1 MKRRFELG
9 LLALLVIGP
18 ALAGSS
24 RANATPTLDHVD
36 GTLLDVRVIVDG
48 TPAPLFLKPGNWDR
62 DYFQAFKNKTYS
74 LQITNNSGERVAALI
89 AVDGLN
95 VVNGQHTRLANNE
108 AMYVLGPYQ
117 TATIRGWRTSLSD
130 VRSFVFV
137 DEERSYASRTDQ
149 ANGDM
154 GWIRVLSF
162 REQPQRVTW
171 RDDQRGQ
178 KERSELQGGGPSPS
192 DESGSRA
199 KAAPAPTAQSPESGD
214 LRADRQSDESR
225 GAPRNDAA
233 PGTGWGDHRYD
244 PVQRTEF
251 MAAAYPTDQLVL
263 RYEYAS
269 GLRALGIF
277 PRQPRVWERE
287 RGELG
292 FAQPPRW

>member
-1 MKRRFELG
+1 MNRRFVLG
-9 LLALLVIGP
+9 LFALFVIGP
-18 ALAGSS
+18 ALAGPA
-24 RANATPTLDHVD
+24 RAAVTLNRAD

-48 TPAPLFLKPGNWDR
+48 MPAPLYLKPGNWDR
-62 DYFQAFKNKTYS
+62 EYFQAFKNKNYS

-95 VVNGQHTRLANNE
+95 VVNGQRTRLANNE

-117 TATIRGWRTSLSD
+117 SATIRGWRTSLSD

-137 DEERSYASRTDQ
+137 DEDRSYASRTDQ
-149 ANGDM
+149 SNGDM
-154 GWIRVLSF
+154 GWIRLLSF
-162 REQPQRVTW
+162 REQPRRLAW
-171 RDDQRGQ
+171 RDDQPWQ
-178 KERSELQGGGPSPS
+178 KERSEREDGAPAPG

-199 KAAPAPTAQSPESGD
+199 KAQSPPSAQSPESGD
-214 LRADRQSDESR
+214 LRADRQR
-225 GAPRNDAA
+225 GETRSAPQNEAA

-244 PVQRTEF
+244 PVQRTDF
-251 MAAAYPTDQLVL
+251 LAAANPTDQLVL